1 MPHHAGTEQAAPA
14 GNVSD
19 GDPEASAN
27 GPDSATSVRDKQL
40 RLLFTF
46 PVLLG
51 LFVCSLNFLAA
62 IRLWRSVYFSN
73 PVMSSR
79 ANLPNTVCFT
89 LISISFFVGLSLIAY
104 AIALRHFD
112 GYGEEREVAQEGAP
126 DHAAGRVSLHVKWLV
141 VPLLVA
147 LPAPALTVW
156 AASTIEPI
164 APKPCIEVYQ
174 EALNIKKDNP
184 NFKMVWNDRDEL
196 RCSVNQVL
204 DQ

>member
-1 MPHHAGTEQAAPA
+1 MPNHAGTEHVAPD
-14 GNVSD
+14 GHVND

-27 GPDSATSVRDKQL
+27 GPIAATSVREKQL

-51 LFVCSLNFLAA
+51 LFVCTLNFLAA

-89 LISISFFVGLSLIAY
+89 LISISFFIGLSLIAY

-112 GYGEEREVAQEGAP
+112 GYGEEREIAQEDTSDP
-126 DHAAGRVSLHVKWLV
+126 PAGRVPLHVKWLV

-147 LPAPALTVW
+147 IPAPALTVW

-164 APKPCIEVYQ
+164 APRPCIDVYQ
-174 EALNIKKDNP
+174 EALNIKKANP